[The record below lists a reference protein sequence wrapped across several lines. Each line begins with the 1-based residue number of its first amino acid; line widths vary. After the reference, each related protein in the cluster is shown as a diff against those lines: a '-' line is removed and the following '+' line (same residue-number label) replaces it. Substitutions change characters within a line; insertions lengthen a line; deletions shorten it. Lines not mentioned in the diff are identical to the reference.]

1 MKKEPLK
8 RHPSLQD
15 LSRDHNHALIQA
27 HLMRQS
33 ARGDE
38 GARPP
43 AEMAREFLE
52 FWAEDANPHFREEEE
67 VLLPVYARYV
77 VPSEDEQVRQMLDDH
92 AWFRD
97 VIFDLQQQVEAG
109 DDVREL
115 LGEIGRRLHDH
126 ARLEERHIFERM
138 QEVMTEQ
145 DLIDVGERSRA
156 FREQWRGPGSI
167 GPFLG
172 SDADRS

>member
-1 MKKEPLK
+1 MKTEPLK

-27 HLMRQS
+27 HLMRES
-33 ARGDE
+33 AQGDE
-38 GARPP
+38 DARPP

-52 FWAEDANPHFREEEE
+52 FWEQDANPHFREEEE
-67 VLLPVYARYV
+67 VLLPVYARHV
-77 VPSEDEQVRQMLDDH
+77 VPSADEQVRQMLDDH

-97 VIFDLQQQVEAG
+97 VVFELRRQLEAG
-109 DDVREL
+109 EDVSEL

-138 QEVMTEQ
+138 QEVMTDE
-145 DLIDVGERSRA
+145 DLVDVGERSRM
-156 FREQWRGPGSI
+156 FREQWRGPGAI
-167 GPFLG
+167 GPYTG
-172 SDADRS
+172 GEERTP